1 MLFKMEKSEILILN
15 GPNLNMLGI
24 REPHIYGRESL
35 EDIESMSRDQA
46 RLHGLAVDFRQSNF
60 EGELVTIIQ
69 QARDNACG
77 IILNPAAYTHTSV
90 AILDALKL
98 TELPVIELHLSNP
111 HKREKFR
118 HKSFV
123 SEVATGIIC
132 GFGSFGYI
140 LAIDALARLIDSE

>member
-1 MLFKMEKSEILILN
+1 MLLKMEKSEILILN

-24 REPHIYGRESL
+24 REPHIYGSESL

>member
-1 MLFKMEKSEILILN
+1 MLLKMEKSEILILN

-24 REPHIYGRESL
+24 REPHIYGSESL
-35 EDIESMSRDQA
+35 EDIENMSKDQA

-69 QARDNACG
+69 QARDNSSG
-77 IILNPAAYTHTSV
+77 IILNPAGYTHTSV

-98 TELPVIELHLSNP
+98 TDLPVIELHLSNP

>member
-1 MLFKMEKSEILILN
+1 MEKSEILILN

-24 REPHIYGRESL
+24 REPHIYGSESL
-35 EDIESMSRDQA
+35 EDIESMSKDQA

-69 QARDNACG
+69 QARDNFSG
-77 IILNPAAYTHTSV
+77 IILNPAGYTHTSV

-98 TELPVIELHLSNP
+98 TDLPVIELHLSNP
-111 HKREKFR
+111 HKREEFR

-132 GFGSFGYI
+132 GFGPFGYI

>member
-1 MLFKMEKSEILILN
+1 MLLKMEKSEILILN

-24 REPHIYGRESL
+24 REPHIYGSESL
-35 EDIESMSRDQA
+35 EDIESMSKDQA

-69 QARDNACG
+69 QARDNSSG
-77 IILNPAAYTHTSV
+77 IILNPAGYTHTSV

-98 TELPVIELHLSNP
+98 TDLPVIELHLSNP

>member
-1 MLFKMEKSEILILN
+1 MEKSEILILN

-140 LAIDALARLIDSE
+140 LAIDALARLIDSD

>member
-1 MLFKMEKSEILILN
+1 MEKSEILILN

-24 REPHIYGRESL
+24 REPHIYGSESL
-35 EDIESMSRDQA
+35 EDIESMSKDQA

-69 QARDNACG
+69 QARDNSSG
-77 IILNPAAYTHTSV
+77 IILNPAGYTHTSV

-98 TELPVIELHLSNP
+98 TDLPVIELHLSNP

-132 GFGSFGYI
+132 GFGPFGYI

>member
-1 MLFKMEKSEILILN
+1 MEKSEILILN

-24 REPHIYGRESL
+24 REPDIYGRESL

-46 RLHGLAVDFRQSNF
+46 ELHGLAVDFRQSNF

-77 IILNPAAYTHTSV
+77 IILNPAGYTHTSV

-98 TELPVIELHLSNP
+98 TGLPIIELHLSNP
-111 HKREKFR
+111 HSREEFR

-132 GFGSFGYI
+132 GLGSFGYI

>member
-1 MLFKMEKSEILILN
+1 MLLKMEKSEILILN

-24 REPHIYGRESL
+24 REPDIYGSESL
-35 EDIESMSRDQA
+35 EDIERMSRDQA
-46 RLHGLAVDFRQSNF
+46 ELHGLAVDFRQSNF

-77 IILNPAAYTHTSV
+77 IIINPAGYTHTSV

-98 TELPVIELHLSNP
+98 TELPIIELHLSNP
-111 HKREKFR
+111 YSRETFR
-118 HKSFV
+118 HISFV

>member
-1 MLFKMEKSEILILN
+1 MEKSEILILN

-24 REPHIYGRESL
+24 REPHIYGSESL
-35 EDIESMSRDQA
+35 EDIESMSKDQA
-46 RLHGLAVDFRQSNF
+46 LLHGLAVDFRQSNF

-69 QARDNACG
+69 QARDNSSG
-77 IILNPAAYTHTSV
+77 IILNPAGYTHTSV

-98 TELPVIELHLSNP
+98 TDLPVIELHLSNP
-111 HKREKFR
+111 HKREEFR

-132 GFGSFGYI
+132 GFGPFGYI

>member
-1 MLFKMEKSEILILN
+1 MLLKMEKLEILILN

-24 REPHIYGRESL
+24 REPHIYGSESL

-69 QARDNACG
+69 RARDNACG
-77 IILNPAAYTHTSV
+77 IILNPAGYTHTSV

-98 TELPVIELHLSNP
+98 TELPIIELHLSNP
-111 HKREKFR
+111 HSREKFR

-123 SEVATGIIC
+123 SEGFIAATKLCRPGLEI
-132 GFGSFGYI
+132 GPGGK
-140 LAIDALARLIDSE
+140 

>member
-1 MLFKMEKSEILILN
+1 MEKSEILILN

-24 REPHIYGRESL
+24 REPHIYGSESL
-35 EDIESMSRDQA
+35 EDIESMSKDQA

-69 QARDNACG
+69 QARDNSSG
-77 IILNPAAYTHTSV
+77 IILNPAGYTHTSV

-98 TELPVIELHLSNP
+98 TDLPVIELHLSNP

>member
-1 MLFKMEKSEILILN
+1 MLLKMGKSEILILN

-24 REPHIYGRESL
+24 REPDIYGSESL
-35 EDIESMSRDQA
+35 KDIESMSRDQA
-46 RLHGLAVDFRQSNF
+46 ELHGLAVDFRQSNF

-77 IILNPAAYTHTSV
+77 IILNPAGYTHTSV

-98 TELPVIELHLSNP
+98 TELPIIELHLSNP
-111 HKREKFR
+111 HSREKFR

-140 LAIDALARLIDSE
+140 LAIDAVARLIDSD

>member
-1 MLFKMEKSEILILN
+1 MEKLEILILN

-24 REPHIYGRESL
+24 REPHIYGSESL
-35 EDIESMSRDQA
+35 EDIESMSKDQA
-46 RLHGLAVDFRQSNF
+46 RLHGLAVDFRQSNS

-69 QARDNACG
+69 QARDNSSG
-77 IILNPAAYTHTSV
+77 IILNPAGYTHTSV

-98 TELPVIELHLSNP
+98 TDLPVIELHLSNP

-132 GFGSFGYI
+132 GFGPFGYI